1 MGEIS
6 SKKELLAKLRELT
19 EFVENSGDSPIPRE
33 LEQIIEYNRIL
44 YTDGLSNLGNRTA
57 FNAHKKE
64 LEDRPNVAC
73 VMIDVNNLKVCN
85 DKYGHL
91 EGDKLICDCAE
102 CISKA
107 FCGVGSCY
115 RIGGDEFAVLIG
127 DADEAK
133 IIRALDKLTVFIED
147 MNNDRVLDLSIAY
160 GYAIRRDGES
170 IEQVVNRS
178 DGLMYE
184 MKYRMKMESPV
195 FTRAKVFNYL
205 NVLEILSHNTDDY
218 LFLYD
223 LDEDKNWIFG
233 NVESKYGIETNK
245 NGEITLEDILSVTH
259 KDDRNAIRRNI
270 LLVARGKKESY
281 DVNHRW
287 YTKDGEI
294 VWLNCRATAICDERN
309 VPHVLIGRVSEEAVR
324 HLFNPLTG
332 LFNKIQMMA
341 DLKQRFENEPKG
353 YLLIADVDD
362 LAAINLSHGREYG
375 DELIRKIAISMQSQP
390 EFERVYHIEHN
401 YFAVWVNADSRIEV
415 HAAFARVQ
423 NEVVDGCT
431 LTAGVAPMDK
441 NVFSDEIKL
450 YDSAKL
456 ILREAKE
463 MGKGAV
469 EFYTK
474 EEIREKLHAVALLE
488 ELHESVK
495 NDYSGFYIN
504 YQPQLK
510 AGSYKICGVEAL
522 ARYRSKDGIM
532 VFPNEFIPLLEQS
545 RLIEKVGLWVLEKAL
560 VQCREWRKSE
570 PDIKISVNFSAI
582 QFKDEAIAQK
592 VIDILK
598 KTDMPGSALT
608 IEITESI
615 QLEDAKHF
623 ASVISELK
631 KKGVSIAI
639 DDFGT
644 GYSNIGYL
652 KQLDVDEV
660 KIDRMFVRD
669 LQEDTYNY
677 RLISNTIELAKTNG
691 IKVCCE
697 GVETKEELVILEQ
710 LSPDSMQ
717 GYLFEKPTDANTIT
731 SIYFDA
737 ETSLFRDREK
747 FIEELYVYKEKKGVM
762 YFDTK
767 AILRETNV
775 GLWRIHYNPQTGVYH
790 LYADDTMERI
800 MGVDKKYAPED
811 CYRYW
816 FNRIKD
822 EQKEYVSTSIKLM
835 TTEEKVFQM
844 QYEWKHPELGMVT
857 VKSSGRYV
865 EDVDGMVV
873 IEGYHRILSEIKEV

>member
-6 SKKELLAKLRELT
+6 GKKELLAKLQELT
-19 EFVENSGDSPIPRE
+19 EFVERCGDSSLPRE
-33 LEQIIEYNRIL
+33 LEQIIEYNKIL

-64 LEDRPNVAC
+64 LETNPNVAC

-85 DKYGHL
+85 DKYGHR

-107 FCGVGSCY
+107 FAGIGGCY

-133 IIRALDKLTVFIED
+133 IVRALDKLNVFIED
-147 MNNDRVLDLSIAY
+147 KNNDRILDLSIAY
-160 GYAIRRDGES
+160 GYAIRKEGES
-170 IEQVVNRS
+170 MEQVINRS
-178 DGLMYE
+178 DSFMYE
-184 MKYRMKMESPV
+184 MKYQMKMESPV
-195 FTRAKVFNYL
+195 FTRAKVFNFL

-233 NVESKYGIETNK
+233 NVEAKYELTTNQ
-245 NGEITLEDILSVTH
+245 NGEITLDDILKITH
-259 KDDRNAIRRNI
+259 KDDRSAISRNI
-270 LLVARGKKESY
+270 LLVANGKKKSY

-287 YTKDGEI
+287 HTKDGEV
-294 VWLNCRATAICDERN
+294 VWLNCRATAICDEKN
-309 VPHVLIGRVSEEAVR
+309 IPHVMIGRVSEEAVR

-341 DLKQRFENEPKG
+341 DLKQRFEKEPSG
-353 YLLIADVDD
+353 YLLIVDVDD

-375 DELIRKIAISMQSQP
+375 DELIKKIAISMQSQP

-401 YFAVWVNADSRIEV
+401 YFAVWVNADSKIEV
-415 HAAFARVQ
+415 HSAFARVQ
-423 NEVVDGCT
+423 NAVIDCCT
-431 LTAGVAPMDK
+431 LSAGAAPMDK
-441 NVFSDEIKL
+441 NIFADEVKL

-456 ILREAKE
+456 ILRDAKK

-495 NDYSGFYIN
+495 NNYSGFYIN

-522 ARYRSKDGIM
+522 ARYRSRDGIM

-545 RLIEKVGLWVLEKAL
+545 RLIEKVGLWVLENAL
-560 VQCREWRKSE
+560 IQCSKWRKTE
-570 PDIKISVNFSAI
+570 PNLKISVNFSTI
-582 QFKDEAIAQK
+582 QFKDREIAAK
-592 VIDILK
+592 VIEILQ
-598 KTDMPGSALT
+598 KTNMPGSALT

-615 QLEDAKHF
+615 QLEGAKRF
-623 ASVISELK
+623 TTSINELK
-631 KKGVSIAI
+631 KHGVSIAI

-652 KQLDVDEV
+652 KKLDIDEV

-677 RLISNTIELAKTNG
+677 RLISNTIELAKTNN

-717 GYLFEKPTDANTIT
+717 GYLFEKPTDADTIT
-731 SIYFDA
+731 STYFDA
-737 ETSLFRDREK
+737 ETSLFREREE
-747 FIEELYVYKEKKGVM
+747 FIEELYIYKTKKGAVR
-762 YFDTK
+762 FDTK

-775 GLWRIHYNPQTGVYH
+775 GLWKIHYNPKNEVYH

-800 MGVDKKYAPED
+800 MGVNKKYAPED

-822 EQKEYVSTSIKLM
+822 EQKEYVSKNIKLM
-835 TTEEKVFQM
+835 TTEEKVVQL
-844 QYEWKHPELGMVT
+844 QYEWDHPEFGMVT

-873 IEGYHRILSEIKEV
+873 IEGYHRILSDIKEV